1 MNYFFD
7 TSALVKLYH
16 KEKGTDTV
24 LGIYK
29 SRDKIAISELA
40 RVEFYSTIYRKY
52 RDGEIELKTLNIL
65 IKKFDSDSE
74 ERYDVLNFSPGITEQ
89 AQDFI
94 SKFGKSRGIRTLDSI
109 QLSFFEFYCE
119 KGDTF
124 VCADVK
130 LVKIAKEAKKK
141 VLEP

>member
-16 KEKGTDTV
+16 NEKGSDKV

-29 SRDKIAISELA
+29 SRDKITISELA

-52 RDGEIELKTLNIL
+52 RDEEIELKTLNIL
-65 IKKFDSDSE
+65 LKKFDSDSE
-74 ERYDVLNFSPGITEQ
+74 DRYEVLNFSPGVTEQ

-119 KGDTF
+119 KGDVF

-130 LVKIAKEAKKK
+130 LVKIAKEAQKK

>member
-74 ERYDVLNFSPGITEQ
+74 ERYDVLNFSP
-89 AQDFI
+89 
-94 SKFGKSRGIRTLDSI
+94 
-109 QLSFFEFYCE
+109 CP
-119 KGDTF
+119 
-124 VCADVK
+124 V
-130 LVKIAKEAKKK
+130 
-141 VLEP
+141 